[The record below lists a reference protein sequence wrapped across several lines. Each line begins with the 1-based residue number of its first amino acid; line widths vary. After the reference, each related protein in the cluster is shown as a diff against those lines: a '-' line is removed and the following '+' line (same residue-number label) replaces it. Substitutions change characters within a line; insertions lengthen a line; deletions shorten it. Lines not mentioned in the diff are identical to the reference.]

1 MPRGETGKKNL
12 KPTKKGEVRN
22 IYGQKGKPEN
32 REEIRR
38 KKMEKKII
46 KDAVMKELGSIV
58 PGTDLT
64 VLEHLVK
71 RTIQNA
77 AGGNDRLFNKL
88 VDMIDGPI
96 TQKLEQ
102 HNTGNGLGVI
112 ILPDKDVQI
121 EENE

>member
-32 REEIRR
+32 REEIQR

-58 PGTDLT
+58 PGSDLT